1 MIQLAN
7 AVEDKYL
14 SHIAS
19 KTILEGLELI
29 YGIVAA
35 TGELDE
41 TQFEMIYETEFPG
54 FFSGIGTYFSQD
66 DDIAGKEILARKVT
80 RMREKLLDENEFYVF
95 DLLEEYLFAK
105 AIRISRDLKED
116 GLYFWDEE
124 EEKQTIK
131 VLSSSK
137 YELDPDE
144 AEETAQELHRLYM
157 MGINDSPLFFW
168 DDDYSF
174 FWSKGFVEGIKLMKS
189 TVGDQLGYG
198 YDEAEEIFSDIGI
211 KPPIRL
217 LGSREA
223 NRLINEEEARRMQEK
238 TDSLFKDPDDL
249 EKLLDQVADLH
260 DTSVDEVSS
269 SIEELLQ
276 TIPEDILQKEFGG
289 EVPSIEE
296 FIKYVISQV
305 RESPELIGIFLDNLD
320 PEDEGSARRALELCN
335 AFYQVNVD
343 SITDDDLHNLY
354 DAAREYKIGWPQ
366 PLGRAVLEAIEGYP
380 MWEKDDKTGLMGE

>member
-29 YGIVAA
+29 YGIVVK

-54 FFSGIGTYFSQD
+54 FFSGIGAYFSQD
-66 DDIAGKEILARKVT
+66 DDSAGKEILARKVT
-80 RMREKLLDENEFYVF
+80 RMREKLLDENEFYIF

-116 GLYFWDEE
+116 GLYFLDEE

-144 AEETAQELHRLYM
+144 AEETAHQLHRLYM

-198 YDEAEEIFSDIGI
+198 YDEAEEIFSDIDI

-223 NRLINEEEARRMQEK
+223 NRLINEEEARRMEEK
-238 TDSLFKDPDDL
+238 TDSLFKDPGDL
-249 EKLLDQVADLH
+249 EKLLGTVADMH
-260 DTSVDEVSS
+260 DASVDEVSS
-269 SIEELLQ
+269 SIEDLLK
-276 TIPEDILQKEFGG
+276 TIPEDILQEEFGG
-289 EVPSIEE
+289 VAPSIED
-296 FIKYVISQV
+296 FIKYVIGMMKKD
-305 RESPELIGIFLDNLD
+305 EPELIGIFLDNLD
-320 PEDEGSARRALELCN
+320 PEDEASARKALDLCN
-335 AFYQVNVD
+335 AFYQVNKEN
-343 SITDDDLHNLY
+343 IMDDDLHNLY
-354 DAAREYKIGWPQ
+354 DAAREYKIAWPQ
-366 PLGRAVLEAIEGYP
+366 PLGRAVLEAIDGYP
-380 MWEKDDKTGLMGE
+380 FWEKDDKTGLM

>member
-1 MIQLAN
+1 MAGPRRRGRTGVTLLCLSGAVSPLQLLVLSSAPSAPSSAHRPLAPPGLADSLWGGASSVIQLAN

-66 DDIAGKEILARKVT
+66 DDSAGKEILASKVT

-198 YDEAEEIFSDIGI
+198 YDEAEEIFSDIDI

-223 NRLINEEEARRMQEK
+223 NRLINEEEARRMEEK
-238 TDSLFKDPDDL
+238 TDSLFKDPGDL
-249 EKLLDQVADLH
+249 EKLLGTVADMH
-260 DTSVDEVSS
+260 DASVDEVSS

-276 TIPEDILQKEFGG
+276 TIPEDILQE
-289 EVPSIEE
+289 
-296 FIKYVISQV
+296 
-305 RESPELIGIFLDNLD
+305 
-320 PEDEGSARRALELCN
+320 
-335 AFYQVNVD
+335 
-343 SITDDDLHNLY
+343 
-354 DAAREYKIGWPQ
+354 
-366 PLGRAVLEAIEGYP
+366 
-380 MWEKDDKTGLMGE
+380 